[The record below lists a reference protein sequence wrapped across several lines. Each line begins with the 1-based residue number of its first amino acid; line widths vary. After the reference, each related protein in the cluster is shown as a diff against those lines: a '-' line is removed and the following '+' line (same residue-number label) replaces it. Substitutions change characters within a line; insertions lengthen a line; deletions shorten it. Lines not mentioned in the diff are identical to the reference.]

1 MANLKTL
8 PNPPAPRGLLTGKTA
23 LITAAAGTGIGF
35 SAAKRFLQE
44 GADVFISD
52 IHEGR
57 LAKAVDA
64 LEAETGKRPG
74 SGLCNVTVQ
83 EEVDALFVQAA
94 DHFGPVTVLVNN
106 AGISSFSDFQ
116 DLAKRELVNLMDINL
131 LSPMLFTHEF
141 LKRLSP
147 SKSTNTNKVKATIVN
162 VGSAF
167 GSIGYPGFSAYC
179 ASKFGLYG
187 FTESLSRELAD
198 SNIRVAYFAPRATH
212 TNINSDI
219 VDEMNRSLGNASD
232 SPEFVAKEFMTLIR
246 SNKARK
252 FVGWP
257 EKFFARFNGVFPEIV
272 DRAISTKLNKIKR
285 FLNKSRTSES
295 VSEISL
301 VEEK

>member
-1 MANLKTL
+1 MKQEKICLV
-8 PNPPAPRGLLTGKTA
+8 TGA
-23 LITAAAGTGIGF
+23 SGGIGRAISRELA
-35 SAAKRFLQE
+35 SAGYTVILQ
-44 GADVFISD
+44 GRDLDKLTD
-52 IHEGR
+52 IRKELRYNSHIVCGDLTDENAR
-57 LAKAVDA
+57 NRILN
-64 LEAETGKRPG
+64 EAFDYGDIE
-74 SGLCNVTVQ
+74 L
-83 EEVDALFVQAA
+83 
-94 DHFGPVTVLVNN
+94 LVNN